1 MVHLLGMQEHASWYA
16 FASAPSLKPGDSLL
30 VLPAIETGRGL
41 QITSVLAQIL
51 YQIAIATSVV
61 LDINNN

>member
-1 MVHLLGMQEHASWYA
+1 MTVDEREVGAVAVS
-16 FASAPSLKPGDSLL
+16 SGDSLL